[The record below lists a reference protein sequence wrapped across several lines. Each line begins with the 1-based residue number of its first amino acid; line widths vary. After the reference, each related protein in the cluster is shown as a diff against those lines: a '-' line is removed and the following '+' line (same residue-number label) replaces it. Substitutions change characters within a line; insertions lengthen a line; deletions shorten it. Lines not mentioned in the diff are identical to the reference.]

1 MESLTNL
8 GWEIWLALGIALLAA
23 EALGASGF
31 LIGAAVAALALSLI
45 AAIFDLSWVSQIVI
59 YAVTAVIAT
68 IVYFQMF
75 RDAQRSDGAPPI
87 NQRAASMIGTIFTLE
102 ESIDEQ
108 GRVQIGD
115 TFWKVETSGKL
126 AAGTEVEVTASE
138 GMALILEPRSP

>member
-115 TFWKVETSGKL
+115 TFWHVHADADLIRGARVRVVSADTMQLKV
-126 AAGTEVEVTASE
+126 AAV
-138 GMALILEPRSP
+138 